1 MKRLLILSIIFF
13 TVPGSNAMQER
24 FMEPE
29 EIVVQEPVVTE
40 QQPIKPEVSA
50 PIIEQQMPT
59 IQMAPQQIQIDQKQ
73 RQAIK
78 TLASFLTSKR
88 LIKKFNQFF
97 LRSAKPAKELMRT
110 WFFYCDFHKPQLIK
124 LQEFFTD
131 SHNLAQQAIPIFVK
145 AGMYTLASS
154 QLKTALEAIESGQCD
169 YLHMDLSLEQL
180 EQENPQL
187 HTQIQDL
194 IKQFE
199 QHNEKWQP
207 FFEELLPYIHAR
219 MQLAQED
226 MQQAIKSFTIS
237 MIFRNLGPALGL
249 GIEGL
254 IKTRNVDFKNEQ
266 SMALLLKEIAES
278 ANANKAE
285 LEDSLISCAQE
296 TLTVYNKAIN
306 EALKEAMK
314 RSR

>member
-1 MKRLLILSIIFF
+1 MKRLLTLLIIFF
-13 TVPGSNAMQER
+13 TIPGLNAMQER

-40 QQPIKPEVSA
+40 QPTVKQEAPA
-50 PIIEQQMPT
+50 PITEQQAPT
-59 IQMAPQQIQIDQKQ
+59 IQVAAQQTQIDKKQ

-124 LQEFFTD
+124 LQEFLTD

-154 QLKTALEAIESGQCD
+154 QLKTAIEAIESGQYD

-207 FFEELLPYIHAR
+207 FFEELLPYIQAR
-219 MQLAQED
+219 MQLAQEN

-266 SMALLLKEIAES
+266 SMTLLFKEIIENAH
-278 ANANKAE
+278 ANKAE
-285 LEDSLISCAQE
+285 LEDALISCAQE

-306 EALKEAMK
+306 DALKEAMR